1 LRLDEAA
8 DQLNALE
15 LCVAQL
21 RCDMARRRPTRWSF
35 AAKCS
40 RRPTKRAG
48 ALRCAITLCASTHRD
63 MFHVQKFMCQIA
75 DQRAGALRPRQGRRP
90 TGYALELCE
99 YGSGKCRRPARSS
112 DTGALRQVAAPQK
125 SPTNS
130 SWSFAMWPVVENRA
144 GFAIETKDLLPRKVS
159 VHCTADRA
167 AASTREACPLDP
179 GAARRFRA
187 PPPGFA
193 GGVPHAT
200 VAPDVS

>member
-1 LRLDEAA
+1 MGLIVVNKRSWYAADQRAGALRPNFEAADQLNALELCDETQLPSLCDKKNKKLTWRAADQCAGALRLNEAA

-63 MFHVQKFMCQIA
+63 MFHVQKFMCQIT

-99 YGSGKCRRPARSS
+99 YGSGNVADQHGVPILELCDRSRRRRNRRPTRV
-112 DTGALRQVAAPQK
+112 GALRC
-125 SPTNS
+125 
-130 SWSFAMWPVVENRA
+130 
-144 GFAIETKDLLPRKVS
+144 D
-159 VHCTADRA
+159 
-167 AASTREACPLDP
+167 PLW
-179 GAARRFRA
+179 
-187 PPPGFA
+187 
-193 GGVPHAT
+193 
-200 VAPDVS
+200 